1 MVLPMSRATR
11 VAGRLMPEIPLLRR
25 DRKEAATRG
34 GDDNDN
40 GSEEV
45 SVPAHFRCPISLEL
59 MRDPV
64 TAPTGITY
72 DRESL
77 EGWLARGHATCPV
90 TGRPVRLA
98 DIVPNHA
105 TRRMIQDWCVA
116 NRARGVER
124 VPTPRVPVGDDDAA
138 EALAAVSAAARRGDV
153 IACGAA
159 ASRARAIG
167 KESER
172 NRRCL
177 AAAGAARTLSSAFRQ
192 LAGEHVDSSAAVSG
206 ALGDILAAL
215 VVFFPLDEES
225 RRCIASPP
233 SLKSLTSLLL
243 SSQTATAAAI
253 VLREIASS
261 GNRDALDAIARAR
274 GMCDA
279 LVGLVTRPVS
289 SQATKAALVAAY
301 YLVSS
306 SDVAAARFADLGV
319 VRVVVELLVDA
330 DKGTSEKALA
340 VLDAALCAG
349 GAAVDSALAH
359 ALTVPVL
366 VKKMFRVSDMA
377 TDFAVSALWR
387 LCRGDGAGAAS
398 CRGEAL
404 RVGAFQKLLLLL
416 QVGCAGLT
424 KERASELL
432 KMLNGS
438 RGSVEC
444 IETVDF
450 KGLKRPF

>member
-11 VAGRLMPEIPLLRR
+11 PASRLVPEVPLLRR
-25 DRKEAATRG
+25 SKQAAA
-34 GDDNDN
+34 
-40 GSEEV
+40 SEEV
-45 SVPAHFRCPISLEL
+45 AVPAHFRCPISLEL

-77 EGWLARGHATCPV
+77 EGWLARGHTACPV

-98 DIVPNHA
+98 DLLPNHA

-124 VPTPRVPVGDDDAA
+124 VPTPRVPLGEADAA
-138 EALAAVSAAARRGDV
+138 DAVAEVSSAARRRDAAACGVAAAR
-153 IACGAA
+153 
-159 ASRARAIG
+159 ARALG
-167 KESER
+167 KESDQ

-177 AAAGAARTLSSAFRQ
+177 AAAGAARALSAAFGC
-192 LAGEHVDSSAAVSG
+192 LAGERVEGAGAVSG
-206 ALGDILAAL
+206 AMGEILAAL
-215 VVFFPLDEES
+215 TVFFPLDDEARS
-225 RRCIASPP
+225 CIASPA
-233 SLKSLTSLLL
+233 SLKSLVSVMSHGELAARA
-243 SSQTATAAAI
+243 SAAI
-253 VLREIASS
+253 VLRELASS
-261 GNRDALDAIARAR
+261 ANPHTLDAVSKTP
-274 GMCDA
+274 GMCGV
-279 LVGLVTRPVS
+279 LVGLVRNPVS
-289 SQATKAALVAAY
+289 LQATKAALVTAY
-301 YLVSS
+301 YLVSA
-306 SDVAAARFADLGV
+306 SDRAAARLAELGAV
-319 VRVVVELLVDA
+319 PVVVELLVDA

-340 VLDAALCAG
+340 ALDGVLCVDAGL
-349 GAAVDSALAH
+349 AAARAH
-359 ALTVPVL
+359 ALVVPVL

-377 TDFAVSALWR
+377 TEFAVSALWR
-387 LCRGDGAGAAS
+387 LCRASEAGAAA
-398 CRGEAL
+398 CRAEAL

-416 QVGCAGLT
+416 QVGCVGVT

>member
-1 MVLPMSRATR
+1 MSRATR
-11 VAGRLMPEIPLLRR
+11 VAGRLMPEISLLRR
-25 DRKEAATRG
+25 GRKSAARG
-34 GDDNDN
+34 GDDA
-40 GSEEV
+40 EVEV
-45 SVPAHFRCPISLEL
+45 SVPANFVCPISLEM

-72 DRESL
+72 DRESV
-77 EGWLARGHATCPV
+77 EGWLARGHDTCPV

-98 DIVPNHA
+98 DLVPNHA

-124 VPTPRVPVGDDDAA
+124 VPTPRVPVGEDDAEEVVA
-138 EALAAVSAAARRGDV
+138 GVSAAARRGDV
-153 IACGAA
+153 AACGAA
-159 ASRARAIG
+159 AATARALG
-167 KESER
+167 RESER

-177 AAAGAARTLSSAFRQ
+177 AGAGAAHALSSAFGL
-192 LAGEHVDSSAAVSG
+192 LAGEAPVVEGAVAG
-206 ALGDILAAL
+206 ALGEILAAL
-215 VVFFPLDEES
+215 TVFFPLDEECRS
-225 RRCIASPP
+225 CIASPP
-233 SLKSLTSLLL
+233 SLKSLASLLSHGGEL
-243 SSQTATAAAI
+243 
-253 VLREIASS
+253 
-261 GNRDALDAIARAR
+261 
-274 GMCDA
+274 
-279 LVGLVTRPVS
+279 
-289 SQATKAALVAAY
+289 
-301 YLVSS
+301 
-306 SDVAAARFADLGV
+306 AARVSAA
-319 VRVVVELLVDA
+319 VELLVDA

-340 VLDAALCAG
+340 VLDAALCADAG
-349 GAAVDSALAH
+349 VESARAH

-387 LCRGDGAGAAS
+387 LCRAGASAAP
-398 CRGEAL
+398 CRAEAL

-416 QVGCAGLT
+416 QVGCAGVT

>member
-1 MVLPMSRATR
+1 MVLPM
-11 VAGRLMPEIPLLRR
+11 LRR
-25 DRKEAATRG
+25 SRKEAARG
-34 GDDNDN
+34 GEVV
-40 GSEEV
+40 GVEEEV
-45 SVPAHFRCPISLEL
+45 AVPAHFRCPISLEL

-64 TAPTGITY
+64 TAATGITY
-72 DRESL
+72 DRECL
-77 EGWLARGHATCPV
+77 ERWLERGHGSCPV
-90 TGRPVRLA
+90 TGRPVRMGDL
-98 DIVPNHA
+98 VPNHA

-124 VPTPRVPVGDDDAA
+124 VPTPRVPVGEADAEEAIA
-138 EALAAVSAAARRGDV
+138 EVSAAARRGDAA
-153 IACGAA
+153 ACGAVA
-159 ASRARAIG
+159 ARARALG

-177 AAAGAARTLSSAFRQ
+177 AAAGAARALSSAFRQ
-192 LAGEHVDSSAAVSG
+192 LAGEPVEGAGVVSG
-206 ALGDILAAL
+206 ALGEILAAL
-215 VVFFPLDEES
+215 TVFFPLDEEC
-225 RRCIASPP
+225 RRCIASPA
-233 SLKSLTSLLL
+233 SLKSLASLLSHGEL
-243 SSQTATAAAI
+243 AARVSAAI
-253 VLREIASS
+253 VLREVASS
-261 GNRDALDAIARAR
+261 GDRNALEAISRAP

-279 LVGLVTRPVS
+279 LVGLVTGPVS
-289 SQATKAALVAAY
+289 SSATKAALVTSY

-306 SDVAAARFADLGV
+306 SDRAAARFAGLGV
-319 VRVVVELLVDA
+319 VPAVVELLVDS

-340 VLDAALCAG
+340 VLDAALCTDAG
-349 GAAVDSALAH
+349 VESARAH

-387 LCRGDGAGAAS
+387 LCRTSGSGAGS
-398 CRGEAL
+398 CRAEAL

-416 QVGCAGLT
+416 QVGCAGVT